1 MNKMKTNTIITAI
14 VIFTITRVIAQPGSP
29 KVNGQADKKSKL
41 IYAADFAEEI
51 DTSEWIAE
59 IEPQPGSSVYA
70 KDGKLMIDT
79 KGGVTVWL
87 KKRLTGNI
95 QIEYKRTVQVDGN
108 INDRLS
114 DLNQFWMAEDPR
126 NSKLFNRSGEFAQ
139 YDSLRLYYVGMGG
152 NSNTTTR
159 FRKYQGNGEKI
170 LLQEYTDADHLLKAG
185 KKYLIRIIVSDSK
198 SSFWVDDVCYFTYVD
213 PDPLLGG
220 YFGIRAVHSRQAIED
235 FKIYQL
241 P

>member
-1 MNKMKTNTIITAI
+1 VFAQSDSP
-14 VIFTITRVIAQPGSP
+14 RVIGEAG
-29 KVNGQADKKSKL
+29 KKNKL
-41 IYAADFAEEI
+41 IYAADFTKAI
-51 DTSEWIAE
+51 DTSEWVAE
-59 IEPQPGSSVYA
+59 IEPQPGSTVYA
-70 KDGKLMIDT
+70 KDGKLLIDT

-87 KKRLTGNI
+87 KKRLTGSI
-95 QIEYKRTVQVDGN
+95 QIEYKRTVLVEGS

-159 FRKYQGNGEKI
+159 FRKYRGNGEKI
-170 LLQEYTDADHLLKAG
+170 LLQEYKDAGHLLKAG
-185 KKYLIRIIVSDSK
+185 KKYLIKIIVGDGI

-213 PDPLLGG
+213 LDPLREG
-220 YFGIRAVHSRQAIED
+220 YFGFRAVHSRQVIED